1 MEDRMNETA
10 LLVQETYERNKC
22 VVFLDTKG
30 TYGGLSNM
38 ASGFPLRVN
47 GIEIRT
53 SEALYQ
59 CCRYP
64 HDPATQQ
71 WVLDQKS
78 PMWTKKVPGREGRS
92 RPDWPEIRVQVMR
105 WCLRVKL
112 CQHLDAFGGLL
123 WMSGARP
130 IVEESRK
137 DDFWG
142 TKAQDDG
149 ILAGVNV
156 LGKLLMELRA
166 EYNACLGGDRS
177 RFTRVEPL
185 DIPNFRLLGQEIG
198 TITAP

>member
-1 MEDRMNETA
+1 MNEIA
-10 LLVQETYERNKC
+10 RSGPETYERTKC
-22 VVFLDTKG
+22 AVFLDTKG

-78 PMWTKKVPGREGRS
+78 PLWTKKVTGREDRS
-92 RPDWPEIRVQVMR
+92 RPDWPDVRVQVMR

-137 DDFWG
+137 DEFWG
-142 TKAQDDG
+142 TKAQEDG
-149 ILAGVNV
+149 SLVGVNV
-156 LGKLLMELRA
+156 LGKLLMELRD
-166 EYNACLGGDRS
+166 EYKASLGGDRS
-177 RFTRVEPL
+177 RFTRVAPL
-185 DIPNFRLLGQEIG
+185 EIPDFRLLGQEIG
-198 TITAP
+198 TITTA

>member
-1 MEDRMNETA
+1 MNDIA
-10 LLVQETYERNKC
+10 LSAPETYERKKC

-38 ASGFPLRVN
+38 ASGFPLRAN

-78 PMWTKKVPGREGRS
+78 PMWTKKVSGREDRT
-92 RPDWPEIRVQVMR
+92 RADWPEVRVQVMR

-112 CQHLDAFGGLL
+112 CQHVDNFGALL

-137 DDFWG
+137 DEFWG
-142 TKAQDDG
+142 TMAQEDG
-149 ILAGVNV
+149 TLVGSNV
-156 LGKLLMELRA
+156 LGKLLMELRE
-166 EYNACLGGDRS
+166 EYIACPASNRS
-177 RFTRVEPL
+177 RFKRVAPL
-185 DIPNFRLLGQEIG
+185 DIPDFRLLGQEIG
-198 TITAP
+198 TITAE

>member
-1 MEDRMNETA
+1 MNDTA
-10 LLVQETYERNKC
+10 LSVLETYERNKC

-78 PMWTKKVPGREGRS
+78 PMWTKKVPGRDGRS
-92 RPDWPEIRVQVMR
+92 RPDWQEHRVQVMR

-112 CQHLDAFGGLL
+112 CQHLDTFGALL

-130 IVEESRK
+130 IVEESKK
-137 DDFWG
+137 DEFWG
-142 TKAQDDG
+142 TKALDDG
-149 ILAGVNV
+149 TLVGVNV
-156 LGKLLMELRA
+156 LGKLLMELRE
-166 EYNACLGGDRS
+166 EYNGCTRGDRS
-177 RFTRVEPL
+177 RLTRVEPL
-185 DIPNFRLLGQEIG
+185 EIPNFRLLGQEIG
-198 TITAP
+198 MITTP